1 METLTDQSFF
11 AAYVSIQRLEQFFEE
26 PEVDS
31 WVSALQEEGA
41 VSTTNQFESIGI
53 SGGTFKYSEEAAS
66 KSDSKKAQDSEVNGG
81 EVETV
86 EPEFELRD
94 IDVSFPTGKLSLVAG
109 ATGSGKSSLFLALLG
124 GELSVSHPS
133 LDLRTD
139 VDR

>member
-1 METLTDQSFF
+1 M
-11 AAYVSIQRLEQFFEE
+11 
-26 PEVDS
+26 DS

-53 SGGTFKYSEEAAS
+53 SGGTFKYSEEATL
-66 KSDSKKAQDSEVNGG
+66 KPDSKKARDAEANDG

-139 VDR
+139 VGR